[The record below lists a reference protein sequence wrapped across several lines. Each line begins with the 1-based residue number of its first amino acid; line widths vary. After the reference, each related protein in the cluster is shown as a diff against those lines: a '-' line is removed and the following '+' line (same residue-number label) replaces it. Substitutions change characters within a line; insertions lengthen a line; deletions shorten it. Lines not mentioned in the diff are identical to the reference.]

1 MHRAILSAPLG
12 TQVDHINHILL
23 DNRRENLR
31 LATGTQNQG
40 NRRMS
45 ANNRSGFKGV
55 YWSKDRNLWVGQI
68 RVAKKTYWLG
78 YFETAKDAARAY
90 DTAAREAFGEF
101 AFLNDV

>member
-1 MHRAILSAPLG
+1 MHRAILNAAPG

-55 YWSKDRNLWVGQI
+55 YWSKDRNMWVGQI
-68 RVAKKTYWLG
+68 RVAKQTRWLG
-78 YFETAKDAARAY
+78 YFKTAEGAARAY
-90 DTAAREAFGEF
+90 NAAALEEFGEF
-101 AFLNDV
+101 AFINEF